1 MADMIRNAAANPFR
15 DWMDR
20 HKMSIQRTADALGC
34 STGAVQNW
42 KRNGAPRYILM
53 ACMAYETI
61 ARAVDFILAEP
72 AKA

>member
-1 MADMIRNAAANPFR
+1 MADMIREATTNPFR

-53 ACMAYETI
+53 ACMAYSAGLPPLGEWLESK
-61 ARAVDFILAEP
+61 R
-72 AKA
+72 